1 MNGYQGPLWITVP
14 GLSSLIT
21 ERVEKFAADRHIQY
35 EVWYHD
41 EPVWLLWE
49 EEEEITRQVE
59 IAAFAVPREEE
70 QLFFIPDAYYFDEKN
85 LKVSAVDPKRV
96 EDATFRRSLKWFDP
110 QSNSSGDKFREL
122 LGEAWEKAVVFTKDD
137 LKYPQTPMK
146 IPPRP
151 KL

>member
-14 GLSSLIT
+14 GLSGLIT
-21 ERVEKFAADRHIQY
+21 ERVAKFAADRHIQH

-49 EEEEITRQVE
+49 EEEAITRQVE

-85 LKVSAVDPKRV
+85 LKVTAVDPNRV
-96 EDATFRRSLKWFDP
+96 KDDIFSRPLKSFDP
-110 QSNSSGDKFREL
+110 QSDSASLEFREL
-122 LGEAWEKAVVFTKDD
+122 LGAAWDKAVAFNKDD
-137 LKYPQTPMK
+137 LKYPPPPMK

-151 KL
+151 KR